1 MKKAFPILSTLL
13 ISVLVFTTSFAQ
25 TEEGG
30 AIKVTLND
38 HTPFRLVVDGRVY
51 KKHGTSLT
59 VGNLPRG
66 RHNIEV
72 FAYYPNSPRPMR
84 RDLIY
89 DGKLKIHDN
98 EFLNVIVNVN
108 TGDAKIIVGT
118 PPVAQSNNRVA
129 GNDDIYNNN
138 SKGPELQDQPNTISQ
153 DELSKIQQQVNDQ
166 VTDTDKEKTLQSLL
180 KKKHL
185 STKQVAQ
192 IFTWFNFDDT
202 KVDFAKWAYD
212 HVVDTQSYSA
222 LENGLSNDNAR
233 NELHKYIG
241 QRAGNKM

>member
-1 MKKAFPILSTLL
+1 MNLRISILSA
-13 ISVLVFTTSFAQ
+13 VFFCITTTTSFAQ

-30 AIKVTLND
+30 AIRVTLND

-66 RHNIEV
+66 KHNIQV
-72 FAYYPNSPRPMR
+72 FAYYPGSPRPMR

-89 DGKLKIHDN
+89 DGRIKIHDN

-118 PPVAQSNNRVA
+118 PPAQDNSNSV
-129 GNDDIYNNN
+129 GNDDIYNNKP
-138 SKGPELQDQPNTISQ
+138 KGPELQDQPHTISQ
-153 DELSKIQQQVNDQ
+153 DELNNIQKQVNDQ
-166 VTDTDKEKTLQSLL
+166 LTDTDKEKTLQSLL
-180 KKKHL
+180 KKKQL

-241 QRAGNKM
+241 QRSGTKM